1 MALWG
6 LLDNEASKPKYLN
19 DTDKANTYG
28 VDTAEVTANADSGVV
43 SEGWLLRKTV
53 GSRVQWETL
62 VAMSSGSMGAD
73 VADFDDDSDPLTP
86 DVDDDAVLADS

>member
-28 VDTAEVTANADSGVV
+28 ADTAEVGANAGVI
-43 SEGWLLRKTV
+43 SEGWQLRKVV
-53 GSRVQWETL
+53 GSRTQWETL

-73 VADFDDDSDPLTP
+73 VADFDDDSDAGTP
-86 DVDDDAVLADS
+86 DVDDDSVLADS

>member
-6 LLDNEASKPKYLN
+6 LLDNEDSKPKYLN
-19 DTDKANTYG
+19 TADKANTYG
-28 VDTAEVTANADSGVV
+28 ADTVEVGANDGVI
-43 SEGWLLRKTV
+43 SEGWQLRKEV

>member
-19 DTDKANTYG
+19 TADKANTYG
-28 VDTAEVTANADSGVV
+28 ADTAEVGANAGVK
-43 SEGWLLRKTV
+43 SEGWVQRKVV
-53 GSRVQWETL
+53 GSRTQWETL

-73 VADFDDDSDPLTP
+73 VADFDDDSDAGTP
-86 DVDDDAVLADS
+86 NVDDDTILADS

>member
-19 DTDKANTYG
+19 DADKAECYG
-28 VDTAEVTANADSGVV
+28 ADENEAAANAGVNSV
-43 SEGWLLRKTV
+43 GWVLRKVV
-53 GSRVQWETL
+53 GSRTQFETL
-62 VAMSSGSMGAD
+62 VAMNHNSMGAD

-86 DVDDDAVLADS
+86 DVDDDSVLADS

>member
-73 VADFDDDSDPLTP
+73 VADFDDDSDPVTP

>member
-19 DTDKANTYG
+19 TADKAECYG
-28 VDTAEVTANADSGVV
+28 ADTAEVGANAGVN
-43 SEGWLLRKTV
+43 SEGWVLRKVV
-53 GSRVQWETL
+53 GSRTQFETL

-73 VADFDDDSDPLTP
+73 VADFDDDSDVGTP
-86 DVDDDAVLADS
+86 DVDDDTVLADS

>member
-19 DTDKANTYG
+19 DDDKANTYG
-28 VDTAEVTANADSGVV
+28 ADTAEVGANAGVI
-43 SEGWLLRKTV
+43 SEGWVKRKVV
-53 GSRVQWETL
+53 GSRTQWETL

-73 VADFDDDSDPLTP
+73 VADFDHDSNAGTA
-86 DVDDDAVLADS
+86 DVDDDSVLADS

>member
-6 LLDNEASKPKYLN
+6 LLDDEASKPKYLN
-19 DTDKANTYG
+19 TADKANTYG
-28 VDTAEVTANADSGVV
+28 VDNAEATANASVGVN
-43 SEGWLLRKTV
+43 SEGWALRKTV

-86 DVDDDAVLADS
+86 NVDDDTVLADS

>member
-19 DTDKANTYG
+19 DGDKAECYG
-28 VDTAEVTANADSGVV
+28 ADTAEVGASSGVT
-43 SEGWLLRKTV
+43 SEGWVLRKAV
-53 GSRVQWETL
+53 GSRTQFETL

-73 VADFDDDSDPLTP
+73 VADFDDDSDVATP
-86 DVDDDAVLADS
+86 DVDDDTVLADS